1 MTSKLLQTFTD
12 FCVYGPIIT
21 QRRLQHTLGTS
32 PDSDDD
38 SRDSIDAESNEVDSD
53 SAPDSDYSDSD
64 L

>member
-1 MTSKLLQTFTD
+1 MSTAQLSPSEDSNILWAPL
-12 FCVYGPIIT
+12 
-21 QRRLQHTLGTS
+21 

-38 SRDSIDAESNEVDSD
+38 SHDSIDGESNEVESD